1 MRAAVVGCGRIGSEL
16 AETAHALGVQS
27 HAGAFAA
34 SPHTDLVAVC
44 DADPARATRAG
55 ELWGVPAFVEVED
68 LLRRARPEL
77 VAVATPDATHA
88 DVART
93 VLAAPGVRGALVE
106 KPLALDAGEGGA
118 LVALALREGVALAV
132 HYPRRTA
139 PPYLELARRMA
150 DGAIGELQVV
160 HGLYTGGVAHNGT
173 HWFDL
178 VRMLAGEIAWVEA
191 ADGLGEGGGDPTLD
205 VALGLVDGAR
215 GTLTG
220 LPRTAHATFEL
231 DLVGTAGRARL
242 TEIGWRLSLEEAAP
256 SPRFPGY
263 RELAPAWEATD
274 ALHDAVLHAVE
285 DLVAAVEEGRDPRA
299 TGPDAVAAL
308 AVADAARR
316 SAVEG
321 GVRVAVEAP

>member
-1 MRAAVVGCGRIGSEL
+1 MRAAVIGCGRIGSEL

-34 SPHTDLVAVC
+34 SAHTELVAVC

-55 ELWGVPAFVEVED
+55 ELWGVPAFVDVGD
-68 LLRRARPEL
+68 LLRSARPEV

-88 DVART
+88 AVARA
-93 VLAAPGVRGALVE
+93 VLAAHGVRGALVE
-106 KPLALDAGEGGA
+106 KPLALDAAEAQA

-139 PPYLELARRMA
+139 PPYLELARRIES
-150 DGAIGELQVV
+150 GALGNLQHV
-160 HGLYTGGVAHNGT
+160 HGLYTAGVAHNGT

-191 ADGLGEGGGDPTLD
+191 ADGLGEGGDDPTLD
-205 VALGLVDGAR
+205 VALGLAGGAR
-215 GTLTG
+215 GGLAG

-242 TEIGWRLSLEEAAP
+242 TEIGWHLALEEAGP

-263 RELAPAWEATD
+263 RELAPAWEAAD
-274 ALHDAVLHAVE
+274 ALHDAVLYAVE
-285 DLVAAVEEGRDPRA
+285 DLVSSIEEGREPRA
-299 TGPDAVAAL
+299 TGTDAVAAL
-308 AVADAARR
+308 AVADAARA
-316 SAVEG
+316 SAAAGGARVEVG
-321 GVRVAVEAP
+321 AS